1 VALAAAAVA
10 EGKAVVIVLNKA
22 DLIGAGQ
29 WHTVR
34 EQLQAEMKAWLPQV
48 SVREVPSPTL
58 PLCRRLS
65 RSRSAE
71 LWRWVAVG
79 GVWWQVG
86 SVPCVALSAADGEG
100 VHELMPAAAALYDK
114 WTQRVSTARLNR
126 WLGRVALRN
135 PTGALARIRYI
146 TQVRAH

>member
-1 VALAAAAVA
+1 M
-10 EGKAVVIVLNKA
+10 E
-22 DLIGAGQ
+22 
-29 WHTVR
+29 
-34 EQLQAEMKAWLPQV
+34 
-48 SVREVPSPTL
+48 
-58 PLCRRLS
+58 
-65 RSRSAE
+65 
-71 LWRWVAVG
+71 VG